1 MKKTRAAWPVV
12 VVLACAAAVHAQPAP
27 QLGRSSVAEVV
38 AAMTP
43 EEKAKLLVGM
53 GMKLDFE
60 GGPPGDPADAKVP
73 EKVPG
78 AAGRTHAIPR
88 LGIPSI
94 TLSDGPA
101 GVRIAPKRAGD
112 DARTYYA
119 TGFPVA
125 TLLASTWD
133 TELVEAVGAA
143 FGAEAAECGLDVVL
157 ALRLNIRRHPL
168 GGRNF
173 EYYSEDPLVSGKMAA
188 AFVRGLQG
196 KGVGTS
202 VKHFAVNNQEFNRMQ
217 SNSVVG
223 ERALREIYLKGFEI
237 AVKEGS
243 PWTVMSSY
251 NLLNGTYT
259 SQSRDL
265 LTTVLRDEWGFGG
278 AVMSDWWAGSDAVA
292 QLRAGND
299 LVMPG
304 LPLQTSAVAA
314 AAGSGALPQREIDLN
329 VERVLELILRSPTF
343 KGHAYFDQ
351 PDLWGHAQVAR
362 RAAADGLV
370 LLKN

>member
-1 MKKTRAAWPVV
+1 MKKTRAAWL
-12 VVLACAAAVHAQPAP
+12 VVLVLAGGALVRAQPAAAPP
-27 QLGRSSVAEVV
+27 QLGKAPLKDVI
-38 AAMTP
+38 AAMTA

-53 GMKLDFE
+53 GLKLDIP
-60 GGPPGDPADAKVP
+60 GGPPLDPEDEKVP

-101 GVRIAPKRAGD
+101 GVRFAPKRAGD

-133 TELVEAVGAA
+133 TELVETVGAA
-143 FGAEAAECGLDVVL
+143 FGAEAAEYGIDVVL
-157 ALRLNIRRHPL
+157 APGLNIHRNPL

-217 SNSVVG
+217 SNSIVG
-223 ERALREIYLKGFEI
+223 ERALREVYLKGFEI
-237 AVKEGS
+237 AVKEGT

-259 SQSRDL
+259 SQSREL
-265 LTTVLRDEWGFGG
+265 LTTVLREEWGFTG
-278 AVMSDWWAGSDAVA
+278 AVMSDWWGGSDVLA

-304 LPLQTSAVAA
+304 LPVQ
-314 AAGSGALPQREIDLN
+314 
-329 VERVLELILRSPTF
+329 
-343 KGHAYFDQ
+343 
-351 PDLWGHAQVAR
+351 
-362 RAAADGLV
+362 
-370 LLKN
+370 